1 MNKKIVLSGY
11 FGFDNLGDEAI
22 LYSMVKGIGAIPDVE
37 IVALSS
43 NPEKTAAKFNIKA
56 VDRMKMSAVLREIR
70 NCDLFISGGG
80 SLLQDVTSKRSLIYY
95 LTLLKIA
102 KFFKK
107 KVMIYSQGIGPVN
120 DAKNRAHLTK
130 VFKKL
135 DEINVRDNESKQEL
149 IDMGVKNK
157 VSVTADTVFLLDQP
171 EQETGKRILTA
182 LDGFCFVEAEANLG
196 LEHKAE
202 ADKVFTVGISIR
214 PWKELNHKIVEE
226 IKKTIEQLKIT
237 YPKARFVLLPFHHP
251 GDLTLSHQLYN
262 AIEDKENIYLIEA
275 HLNEREMLSVI
286 GHMDVML
293 SMRLHGLIFAVVAG
307 AYPIGISYDPK
318 IQSLMKELNL
328 PAAIEVEDLNG
339 EILAAQVEA
348 ALAEAADLKRDI
360 EDMASLMQKRALE
373 NVDMVRRLLQ

>member
-171 EQETGKRILTA
+171 EQKTGKKILTA
-182 LDGFCFVEAEANLG
+182 LDGFRNVE
-196 LEHKAE
+196 AE

-251 GDLTLSHQLYN
+251 GDLTLSQQLYN